1 LDRVEEIECIEHVKA
16 GDEKAETARLR
27 LVESHLELVVSLAER
42 HRSEHVHILDLIQK
56 GNEGLLRA
64 VQTLADC
71 GADSFAAYATPL
83 IECAIADAVKTGLQD
98 G

>member
-1 LDRVEEIECIEHVKA
+1 
-16 GDEKAETARLR
+16 
-27 LVESHLELVVSLAER
+27 
-42 HRSEHVHILDLIQK
+42 
-56 GNEGLLRA
+56 
-64 VQTLADC
+64 LADC